1 MKIKKVEIKS
11 TVTGICKYIQRG
23 GLAAKHNAAK

>member
-11 TVTGICKYIQRG
+11 TVTGVCKYLQG
-23 GLAAKHNAAK
+23 GDLAAKRNAAK